1 MTYRNENEEKPA
13 RIIHEWHILPKFDE
27 AMLWRSLFTI
37 LIVIIAMGLYS
48 LGCHIYDWRM
58 AEGDK
63 TKPVTFCG
71 VEDSPTANA
80 KFSVVIRR
88 GRYKTVVGD
97 AFPDPNTAS
106 SARILLCP
114 KETP

>member
-1 MTYRNENEEKPA
+1 MTYRKEDEEKPA
-13 RIIHEWHILPKFDE
+13 RVIHEWHILPKFDE
-27 AMLWRSLFTI
+27 AMLWRSLFVVAFA
-37 LIVIIAMGLYS
+37 LGGMGLYTI
-48 LGCHIYDWRM
+48 GCLIYDWRL
-58 AEGDK
+58 AESDK

-71 VEDSPTANA
+71 VEDSRTANS

-88 GRYKTVVGD
+88 GRHTTVVGE
-97 AFPDPNTAS
+97 AFPDPNTAA